1 MADIKDQKLLYHL
14 TDIDN
19 IPSILKDGLMP
30 RAELNG
36 ADSDIIESREGLGL
50 ENYVPFHFFANN
62 PFDGR
67 VQLDHVEKN
76 FVLISVRRDYAKA
89 NGWQIIPRHPLADQD
104 IELMNY
110 DDGFNAINWS
120 KMHERDYSDD
130 ESKSVCMAECLSPNM
145 VEASRFLVFMLR
157 MPRKSS
163 KY

>member
-62 PFDGR
+62 P
-67 VQLDHVEKN
+67 
-76 FVLISVRRDYAKA
+76 
-89 NGWQIIPRHPLADQD
+89 LA
-104 IELMNY
+104 I
-110 DDGFNAINWS
+110 
-120 KMHERDYSDD
+120 
-130 ESKSVCMAECLSPNM
+130 
-145 VEASRFLVFMLR
+145 
-157 MPRKSS
+157 
-163 KY
+163 